1 MKAVM
6 RARHMPRG
14 LAPYFICY
22 TVPIAMCHMSHITLW
37 LTLLLQ
43 VMGEEECYRR
53 SKQYEAPAN

>member
-1 MKAVM
+1 MSHVT
-6 RARHMPRG
+6 
-14 LAPYFICY
+14 CY
-22 TVPIAMCHMSHITLW
+22 TVPIAMCHMSHITLCHMSHITMW